1 MDGKK
6 KQNSRIEKT
15 KEREKVQ
22 MQREGFFCAS
32 HRARCDECANL
43 CNKSTTSRQQSEK
56 EKQRETEKETEL
68 KWGHAEI
75 GFTTHSA
82 R

>member
-1 MDGKK
+1 
-6 KQNSRIEKT
+6 
-15 KEREKVQ
+15 

-43 CNKSTTSRQQSEK
+43 CNKSTTSRHKSKK
-56 EKQRETEKETEL
+56 EKQRETETEL